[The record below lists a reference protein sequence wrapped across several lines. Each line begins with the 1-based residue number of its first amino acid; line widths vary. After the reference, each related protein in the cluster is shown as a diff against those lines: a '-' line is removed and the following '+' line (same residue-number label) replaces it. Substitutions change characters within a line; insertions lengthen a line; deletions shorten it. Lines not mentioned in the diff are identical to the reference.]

1 MLRTAAARA
10 FVPVTAAVSAA
21 AVPRVV
27 VAAPAVAARS
37 VPAAARAASSGGV
50 RYRPMSPHLP
60 ISRFAINMT
69 RWVLCGGAGIALRGG
84 VTLGGTA
91 SLPASAGSFEAL
103 VYQLQQYPLVAA
115 LARGAV
121 VAPLVFHYLG
131 GIRHLVRA

>member
-50 RYRPMSPHLP
+50 RYRPMSPHLT
-60 ISRFAINMT
+60 IYKFGINM
-69 RWVLCGGAGIALRGG
+69 VLFRGAGIAMMAG
-84 VTLGGTA
+84 VTPGGIA
-91 SLPASAGSFEAL
+91 YLPASAGSFEAL